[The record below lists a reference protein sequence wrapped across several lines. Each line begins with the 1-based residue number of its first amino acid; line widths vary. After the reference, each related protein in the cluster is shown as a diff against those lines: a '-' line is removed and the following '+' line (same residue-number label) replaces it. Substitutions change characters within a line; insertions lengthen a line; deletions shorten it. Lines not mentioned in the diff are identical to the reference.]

1 MFQFTSIKIRSLLV
15 LITSLVIFPVAAESS
30 LTADLQSLVVDARS
44 INTQLSALTLN
55 TANGC
60 SELSNAIHSVEDITK
75 EIDEVSEHLTEPET
89 LDVDALNA
97 LDDLSI
103 ISVSIAS
110 VLPVLSADISTMEAS
125 SDQADI
131 QAALSAMLRLSN
143 DIGVMADRILEMADK
158 ILIMANNIG
167 EMADRILL
175 TQQIQSSNM
184 ALTQAFILS
193 TQENMI
199 ALNVTVDTSIYNNPL
214 SDLITTGDTLSTDMN
229 NTQLSESNM
238 DSELA
243 DFENRINSYLAGVV
257 SLLTIVNSDS
267 SIASHYI
274 NDDTLIMLGDL
285 STVNLALANSL
296 NRYAEEIRSVAAD
309 TDNAVLN
316 DSVYSVL
323 RLSRDIGVMAGR
335 IIEMGNKIYVMA
347 DNIGLMS
354 VRIVE
359 TQDLQQSN
367 LNLTQSNL
375 STAQIT
381 TVSVISEFGL

>member
-1 MFQFTSIKIRSLLV
+1 MFQFASIKIRSLLV

-214 SDLITTGDTLSTDMN
+214 SDLITTGNTLSTDMD

-238 DSELA
+238 ASELA
-243 DFENRINSYLAGVV
+243 GFENRINSYLAGVV
-257 SLLTIVNSDS
+257 SLLTGFISPEKDDEWGSAGKVERDD
-267 SIASHYI
+267 IYI
-274 NDDTLIMLGDL
+274 FFTW
-285 STVNLALANSL
+285 V
-296 NRYAEEIRSVAAD
+296 EE
-309 TDNAVLN
+309 
-316 DSVYSVL
+316 
-323 RLSRDIGVMAGR
+323 
-335 IIEMGNKIYVMA
+335 
-347 DNIGLMS
+347 
-354 VRIVE
+354 
-359 TQDLQQSN
+359 
-367 LNLTQSNL
+367 
-375 STAQIT
+375 
-381 TVSVISEFGL
+381 

>member
-1 MFQFTSIKIRSLLV
+1 M
-15 LITSLVIFPVAAESS
+15 
-30 LTADLQSLVVDARS
+30 
-44 INTQLSALTLN
+44 
-55 TANGC
+55 
-60 SELSNAIHSVEDITK
+60 
-75 EIDEVSEHLTEPET
+75 
-89 LDVDALNA
+89 
-97 LDDLSI
+97 
-103 ISVSIAS
+103 
-110 VLPVLSADISTMEAS
+110 LPVLSADISTMEAS

-214 SDLITTGDTLSTDMN
+214 SDLITTGNTLSTDMD
-229 NTQLSESNM
+229 NTQLSQSNM
-238 DSELA
+238 ASELA
-243 DFENRINSYLAGVV
+243 GFENRINSYLAGVV

-274 NDDTLIMLGDL
+274 NGDTLTMLGDL
-285 STVNLALANSL
+285 STVNSALAKSL
-296 NRYAEEIRSVAAD
+296 NRYAEEISSMAAG

-316 DSVYSVL
+316 DSVYSML

-335 IIEMGNKIYVMA
+335 IVEMGNKIYVMA